1 MKKFFLLLVV
11 GMITFLP
18 SINAQSLQEIVYLKN
33 GSVIKGVIVE
43 QIPGVSLKIQ
53 TNDGSIFA
61 YKMGDIE
68 KITKEE
74 VRMVRNNVQRNN
86 NSHLDFGYRGFVD
99 LGYTLGVGA
108 AGGVD
113 RIDLYTSH
121 GIQIIPQL
129 YAGLGSGVSYYFNG
143 SGVSVPIFANIRTDI
158 LKSKAT
164 PFIDVKVGYS
174 VVDIKGFYLSP
185 TLGCR
190 INHFNIGFSY
200 VMQKL
205 NVYGWDFGNVGGL
218 SLKLGFEF

>member
-1 MKKFFLLLVV
+1 MKRFFLLLVI

-18 SINAQSLQEIVYLKN
+18 SVNAQSLQEIVYLKN
-33 GSVIKGVIVE
+33 GSVIKGVIIE

-61 YKMGDIE
+61 YQMADVE
-68 KITKEE
+68 KITKED
-74 VRMVRNNVQRNN
+74 VRKTRSNVQRNN
-86 NSHLDFGYRGFVD
+86 NSHLDFGYRGFID

-108 AGGVD
+108 AEGFD

-129 YAGLGSGVSYYFNG
+129 YAGIGSGVSYFYDWEEL
-143 SGVSVPIFANIRTDI
+143 SVPVFANIRTDI

-174 VVDIKGFYLSP
+174 VTGIKGFYLSP

-218 SLKLGFEF
+218 SVKLGFEF